1 MAQTCLPRW
10 VVSNSCRSST
20 MTLSDGFWQ
29 AKILARKGWGKNK
42 ESYYDET
49 DAGVLN
55 ISANSLT
62 NLIWANSSK
71 YEQVFCSVSSKRVP
85 CNCNCKYFGII
96 RLDRGSFACWPSSKK
111 SITPSRQ
118 NRRVFAIVPWASRL
132 SRDHSRDCRRH
143 QISARQL
150 MIWLKWNISC
160 SIFTRDTEPCHM
172 YIDAR
177 PP

>member
-1 MAQTCLPRW
+1 MDFGKLDFGKKRLGKKQRKLLWRDRCW
-10 VVSNSCRSST
+10 
-20 MTLSDGFWQ
+20 GF
-29 AKILARKGWGKNK
+29 
-42 ESYYDET
+42 
-49 DAGVLN
+49 N

-71 YEQVFCSVSSKRVP
+71 YEQVFYSVSSKRMP

-96 RLDRGSFACWPSSKK
+96 RLDRGSFACWPISKK

-132 SRDHSRDCRRH
+132 SRDHSRDCHRH
-143 QISARQL
+143 QISARRL
-150 MIWLKWNISC
+150 MICLKWNISC
-160 SIFTRDTEPCHM
+160 SIFIRDTEPCHM
-172 YIDAR
+172 YIDPR